1 MAENN
6 KGESRGEMQAARIKA
21 WEKGAHRFINH
32 GQPTPHTAWINGFNT
47 GFADG
52 YTAAQTDA
60 ARSPDSVR
68 QSKPVIPLSDLEA
81 PCDECA
87 RLTRQLETARTALEH
102 YADEKNWDGVEVIG
116 NIYENPELLEYDSI
130 VKQLDVSVEEVAIG
144 RSLDRRKT
152 K

>member
-60 ARSPDSVR
+60 ARSPDSVCKYDHAAISEELGVLR
-68 QSKPVIPLSDLEA
+68 HSNQEDGYTI
-81 PCDECA
+81 A
-87 RLTRQLETARTALEH
+87 RLTRQLATAREFAVMLASNECMYSPDAGWSMKPISDFGKH
-102 YADEKNWDGVEVIG
+102 
-116 NIYENPELLEYDSI
+116 LLEI
-130 VKQLDVSVEEVAIG
+130 LDKPEGEPNAQ
-144 RSLDRRKT
+144 
-152 K
+152 